1 MKQIPI
7 KNIALLKRLD
17 YLAQSLYRYPHTWEG
32 LPKQDLSYST
42 LRSYQKDDDFV
53 GYPIEHN
60 YRDYSGLNRE
70 RLATVNGADFNSMK
84 TWFMQLFRG
93 GIDGAKSPE
102 WYYDTLTVMAPDKG
116 FTGWH
121 NSKNKPRHSLRF
133 IHNNGRGY
141 SVAVRNKVVT
151 KVPDQWGIRRGAGD
165 WTCVRNDFD
174 GETWFADKNQGSKPR
189 FVVDVSIPRH
199 LGEKADAVEE
209 IIKQFA

>member
-7 KNIALLKRLD
+7 KNIAFLKRLD
-17 YLAQSLYRYPHTWEG
+17 YLAESLYKYPHTWEG
-32 LPKQDLSYST
+32 LPKQDLKYST
-42 LRSYQKDDDFV
+42 LRTYQKDDDFV
-53 GYPIEHN
+53 GYPKEHN
-60 YRDYSGLNRE
+60 YRDYSTNNI
-70 RLATVNGADFNSMK
+70 TNYNPQIADFNTMK
-84 TWFMQLFRG
+84 TWFLALFRE
-93 GIDGAKSPE
+93 GIDEAKSPE

-141 SVAVRNKVVT
+141 SVAVRNKRVT
-151 KVPDQWGIRRGAGD
+151 KVPDQWGVRRGAGD

-199 LGEKADAVEE
+199 LGEKADAIES
-209 IIKQFA
+209 ILTQFA